1 MSIVP
6 YGAWPSPLSPEVA
19 SGARVSVSSLLVTG
33 DGSWWWCE
41 SRPEEGGRQVV
52 VRRSPDGEVRVVS
65 PPGVS
70 VRTRVHEYGGTAYTV
85 ADGELLYVSGDD
97 GALWAV
103 GPGTGEGDTPA
114 ALVGR
119 QGAAPR
125 RLNPTPPA
133 GEYHRYA
140 EPQAVPGT
148 EWVVAVRERHHDGTV
163 DDEVVALS
171 RGGGPEGGVAVL
183 HAGRDLYAA
192 PRPSPDG
199 RWLAFVAWD
208 LPAMPWES
216 SELWVAP
223 LATNGGS
230 LVAGGSASAA
240 RVAGGPGESVGQ
252 PTWAPDGSL
261 VFVSDRFGWWQPFRS
276 VPGAAADPVRVCAEE
291 MEFHAPDWAL
301 GQATLAPLPG
311 GRLACRFRRA
321 GRDGIGVV
329 PLAGGPLAEVAQPCV
344 SIAAV
349 RTVDDTA
356 VALIG
361 ATATEPAGL
370 HRITLDGTDS
380 VVHRPRPVPL
390 TADWVS
396 RAEPLSFA
404 TTGGHEAR
412 LLYFGPTAPGLHGP
426 DEPPPL
432 VVVCHGGPTGAAES
446 AFDLGVQLWTTRGIA
461 VALVDYRGS
470 SGYGR
475 AYRDL
480 LRGEWGVA
488 DAEDCAAAASML
500 ADRGLAAAGRMV
512 LRGTSAGG
520 FTALRALRQGGPFA
534 AAVVSYAVTDLRAL
548 VRETHKFES
557 GYCDGLVGP
566 WPEAADRYDDRSPA
580 SHPEEIAGAVLLLQ
594 GEDDPVVPPDQA
606 RRMAEAMRRQ
616 GRRCELVLFPGEGH
630 GFRRAETLAEAARLE
645 LSFVASVLGLDL
657 PT

>member
-1 MSIVP
+1 MRIVP
-6 YGAWPSPLSPEVA
+6 YGAWPSPLSPEA
-19 SGARVSVSSLLVTG
+19 LSGARVSVSSLLVTG

-41 SRPEEGGRQVV
+41 SRPEDGGRQVV
-52 VRRSPDGEVRVVS
+52 VRRAPDGEVRVVS

-85 ADGELLYVSGDD
+85 AGDELLYASGDD

-103 GPGTGEGDTPA
+103 PLGASDGPAAPGGDGSAALRRLTPEPATGE
-114 ALVGR
+114 
-119 QGAAPR
+119 
-125 RLNPTPPA
+125 
-133 GEYHRYA
+133 EHRYA
-140 EPQAVPGT
+140 EPQVVPGT
-148 EWVVAVRERHHDGTV
+148 SWVVALRERHHDGAV
-163 DDEVVALS
+163 DDELVGLQLGGDPDRGVV
-171 RGGGPEGGVAVL
+171 VL
-183 HAGRDLYAA
+183 QSGRDLYAA

-199 RWLAFVAWD
+199 RRLAFVAWD

-216 SELWVAP
+216 SELWLVP
-223 LATNGGS
+223 LETGG
-230 LVAGGSASAA
+230 GGLGTGRHASAV
-240 RVAGGPGESVGQ
+240 RVAGGPGHSVGQ

-261 VFVSDRFGWWQPFRS
+261 LFVWDRFGWWQPFRF
-276 VPGAAADPVRVCAEE
+276 VPGSASDPVRLCAEE
-291 MEFHAPDWAL
+291 VEFHAPDWAL
-301 GQATLAPLPG
+301 GQATLAPSSG

-321 GRDGIGVV
+321 GRDRVGVV
-329 PLAGGPLAEVAQPCV
+329 PLTGGPLVEVAQPCV
-344 SIAAV
+344 SIAAL
-349 RTVDDTA
+349 RPVDDTA

-361 ATATEPAGL
+361 ATATEPAGV
-370 HRITLDGTDS
+370 HRVALDGAAT
-380 VVHRPRPVPL
+380 VVHRPRPAVL
-390 TADWVS
+390 EADWVA

-404 TTGGHEAR
+404 TTGGHQAH
-412 LLYFGPTAPGLHGP
+412 LLYFRPTAPGIHGP

-446 AFDLGVQLWTTRGIA
+446 GFDLGVQLWTTRGVA

-480 LRGEWGVA
+480 LRGQWGVA
-488 DAEDCAAAASML
+488 DAEDCAEAARVL

-512 LRGTSAGG
+512 VRGTSAGG
-520 FTALRALRQGGPFA
+520 FTALRALRQGDPFA

-548 VRETHKFES
+548 VGDTHKFES
-557 GYCDGLVGP
+557 GYFDGLVGP
-566 WPEAADRYDDRSPA
+566 WPEAADRYDARSPA
-580 SHPEEIAGAVLLLQ
+580 WHPEEIAGAVLLLQ

-606 RRMAEAMRRQ
+606 RRMAEALRGH

-630 GFRRAETLAEAARLE
+630 GFRRSETLAEAARLE